1 MKKYVYE
8 KGIIYISKPTN
19 QQVKNIKISTLVFLK
34 QVLKEK
40 KTKWEHQ

>member
-8 KGIIYISKPTN
+8 KGIIYISKPGKD
-19 QQVKNIKISTLVFLK
+19 QLKNLKKSTVVFLK

-40 KTKWEHQ
+40 SKWEHR